1 MPMSSEKPNLMLH
14 QIDEKIQA
22 RLDELMSKNT
32 EGTISNEEKEE
43 LTVLGETVEYLSLE
57 NAKILAEHVCR

>member
-1 MPMSSEKPNLMLH
+1 MSSEKPNLMLH